1 VNKAGKKIRKFHERN
16 FENRKIM
23 IPTER
28 IEEVRNKLLRPE
40 HVPGSII
47 TLPSGKRYQVKEH
60 GNWVAFQEGTGNG

>member
-1 VNKAGKKIRKFHERN
+1 MDKAKKKILRFHERN
-16 FENRKIM
+16 FEDRKIM

-28 IEEVRNKLLRPE
+28 IEDVKNRLLRPE

-47 TLPSGKRYQVKEH
+47 TLPSGKRYSVKEQ